1 MSNNNAFDTLDQAQ
15 NALIEEAKQK
25 QQQTKIENYHFDLL
39 KIYFGKDITLHG
51 IKISVPTIGK
61 ILDVGEV
68 QFYSAIAPF
77 VNNPTSIRALLY
89 DSFHKDWTRTKEIEV
104 GYILLKT
111 LKTVEPLH
119 LLFPDLDWSDFQL
132 VPIKEK
138 ESDQEY
144 NQLALVSPS
153 QQVIILEDEY
163 IEIAEYIRTVMCIH
177 PKAEKIKGKTAKLW
191 AIQEDKMKAAQSKH
205 DNKSESTLL
214 PLISGCVNHPGFKY
228 KVSELE
234 EVNIFQ
240 FMDSVNRI
248 QKYEQGVAALSGMFS
263 GMVSSK
269 DIPQDLIN
277 FMGAL

>member
-1 MSNNNAFDTLDQAQ
+1 MSNSNAFDTIDQAQ
-15 NALIEEAKQK
+15 NALIEEAKHK
-25 QQQTKIENYHFDLL
+25 QHQNQDENYHFDLL
-39 KIYFGKDITLHG
+39 KIYFGKETTLHG

-61 ILDVGEV
+61 ILNVGEV

-89 DSFHKDWTRTKEIEV
+89 DSFHKDWTQTKEIEV

-132 VPIKEK
+132 VPIKEN
-138 ESDQEY
+138 ESDQEC

-163 IEIAEYIRTVMCIH
+163 TEIAEYIRTVMCIH
-177 PKAEKIKGKTAKLW
+177 PKTEKIKGKTAKLW